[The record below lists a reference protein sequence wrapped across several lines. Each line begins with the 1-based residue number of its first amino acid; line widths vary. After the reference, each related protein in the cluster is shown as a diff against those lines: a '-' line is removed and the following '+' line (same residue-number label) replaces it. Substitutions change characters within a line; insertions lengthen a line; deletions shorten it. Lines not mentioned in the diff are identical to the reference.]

1 MNVDD
6 ADTLRRFIAQIQ
18 GRADRSDPNTVTS
31 SPTPQQDRP
40 AKGHGPT
47 LDTVG
52 SEHAD
57 EHDGTTTPP
66 HATVTGQDNHH
77 LASPEAQP
85 KPSPHSGLRAPVN
98 SPKTAA
104 SSPRL
109 AAANT
114 HNEDVGE
121 AITKYINALN
131 SSPLSESMWAPKSAR
146 YKPSTLSGARSANV
160 LTPIKAVEPNPAI
173 NETFDRM
180 SFKAADPD
188 HEASENLIGEHV
200 ALSMSTVL
208 PNNTHGA
215 KVDDVVHVKSEK
227 ASDETSKPLS
237 QNETVANIQSD
248 QVKPVRV
255 SEEDLTD
262 TAPDEGVG
270 KENTAPSTPNANL
283 PPHLRATRV
292 PSQQSIKA
300 EIKVPSSEEPG
311 PDVTSTIA
319 NTSSIKNTQATTVGD
334 EKAMVTTGPA
344 RTKVLTDPSPEKED
358 LEHKAVF
365 NAWPALEERRRPGM
379 YPQFLVCGGCLPK
392 VSRRGTYGHHQR
404 PASRLD
410 SHVRNVTR
418 IRWTHGRYPDS
429 LFRRWEPLGSR
440 SIHERKG
447 LQEILRG
454 NGQRPGLQER
464 CQRA

>member
-31 SPTPQQDRP
+31 FPTPQQDQP
-40 AKGHGPT
+40 AKGNGPA

-66 HATVTGQDNHH
+66 NVTVTGQDNH
-77 LASPEAQP
+77 LLVSPEAQL
-85 KPSPHSGLRAPVN
+85 KPSPRSGLRAPVN

-109 AAANT
+109 AAINA
-114 HNEDVGE
+114 HNEDVGD
-121 AITKYINALN
+121 AISEYIKGLN
-131 SSPLSESMWAPKSAR
+131 SSPLSESMWAPRSAR

-160 LTPIKAVEPNPAI
+160 LTPIKAVEPNPAT

-188 HEASENLIGEHV
+188 HETSENLIGEHV

-208 PNNTHGA
+208 ANNIHGA
-215 KVDDVVHVKSEK
+215 KVDDVVHTKSEK
-227 ASDETSKPLS
+227 AGDEAFKHLS

-248 QVKPVRV
+248 QIKPVGV
-255 SEEDLTD
+255 SEEDLAD
-262 TAPDEGVG
+262 TAPDDGVG
-270 KENTAPSTPNANL
+270 KENTAPSTPKANL

-292 PSQQSIKA
+292 SSQQSIKA
-300 EIKVPSSEEPG
+300 ETKVPSSEKFS

-319 NTSSIKNTQATTVGD
+319 HTSSIKNTQATTVGD
-334 EKAMVTTGPA
+334 EKGMVSTGPA
-344 RTKVLTDPSPEKED
+344 RTKALTDPSPEKED
-358 LEHKAVF
+358 LEHKAIF

-379 YPQFLVCGGCLPK
+379 FPQFLLCGGCLPEN
-392 VSRRGTYGHHQR
+392 SR
-404 PASRLD
+404 
-410 SHVRNVTR
+410 
-418 IRWTHGRYPDS
+418 
-429 LFRRWEPLGSR
+429 
-440 SIHERKG
+440 
-447 LQEILRG
+447 
-454 NGQRPGLQER
+454 
-464 CQRA
+464 

>member
-18 GRADRSDPNTVTS
+18 GRADRSDSSTVTL

-40 AKGHGPT
+40 AKEHGPIPV
-47 LDTVG
+47 TVG
-52 SEHAD
+52 SEHAN

-66 HATVTGQDNHH
+66 NATVTGQDNH
-77 LASPEAQP
+77 LLGSPETLP

-114 HNEDVGE
+114 HDEDVGE
-121 AITKYINALN
+121 AISEYIKGLN
-131 SSPLSESMWAPKSAR
+131 SSPLSESMWAPRSAR
-146 YKPSTLSGARSANV
+146 YKPSPLSGARSSAKV
-160 LTPIKAVEPNPAI
+160 LTPIKAVEPNPAT

-188 HEASENLIGEHV
+188 HETSENLIGEHV
-200 ALSMSTVL
+200 APSMSTVFA
-208 PNNTHGA
+208 NNTHGA
-215 KVDDVVHVKSEK
+215 KDDDVVHAKSAE
-227 ASDETSKPLS
+227 ASDEAFRALS

-255 SEEDLTD
+255 SGEDLAD

-270 KENTAPSTPNANL
+270 KENTAPSTTKANL
-283 PPHLRATRV
+283 PPHLRASRV
-292 PSQQSIKA
+292 SSQQSIKA
-300 EIKVPSSEEPG
+300 DTKVPFSEELG
-311 PDVTSTIA
+311 PDVTSTVA
-319 NTSSIKNTQATTVGD
+319 STGSIDNTQATTVGD
-334 EKAMVTTGPA
+334 EKGMVSTGPA
-344 RTKVLTDPSPEKED
+344 RTKALPKPSPEKED

-379 YPQFLVCGGCLPK
+379 LPQFLPCGGCLPEN
-392 VSRRGTYGHHQR
+392 SRRGTYGHHQR
-404 PASRLD
+404 PAS
-410 SHVRNVTR
+410 
-418 IRWTHGRYPDS
+418 
-429 LFRRWEPLGSR
+429 
-440 SIHERKG
+440 
-447 LQEILRG
+447 
-454 NGQRPGLQER
+454 
-464 CQRA
+464 

>member
-18 GRADRSDPNTVTS
+18 GRADPSDPNTVTS
-31 SPTPQQDRP
+31 SSTPQQDRP
-40 AKGHGPT
+40 AKGHGPI
-47 LDTVG
+47 LEIVG

-57 EHDGTTTPP
+57 EHDGITTPP
-66 HATVTGQDNHH
+66 NATVTGQDNHL

-109 AAANT
+109 TAANT
-114 HNEDVGE
+114 HNEDVGD
-121 AITKYINALN
+121 AISDYIKGIN
-131 SSPLSESMWAPKSAR
+131 SSPLSESMWAPRSAR

-160 LTPIKAVEPNPAI
+160 LTPIKAVEPNPAT

-188 HEASENLIGEHV
+188 HETSENLIGEHV
-200 ALSMSTVL
+200 ALSMATV
-208 PNNTHGA
+208 PANNTRGA
-215 KVDDVVHVKSEK
+215 KVDDVVHAKSAK
-227 ASDETSKPLS
+227 ASDEAFKALS

-255 SEEDLTD
+255 SEEDLAD

-270 KENTAPSTPNANL
+270 KENTAPSTPKANL
-283 PPHLRATRV
+283 PPHLRASRV
-292 PSQQSIKA
+292 SSQQSIKA
-300 EIKVPSSEEPG
+300 ETKVPSSEELG

-319 NTSSIKNTQATTVGD
+319 STGSIKNTQATTVGD
-334 EKAMVTTGPA
+334 EKAMDSTGPA
-344 RTKVLTDPSPEKED
+344 RTKALTDPSPEKED

-379 YPQFLVCGGCLPK
+379 FPLSLPCGGCLPEN
-392 VSRRGTYGHHQR
+392 SRRGTYGHHQR
-404 PASRLD
+404 PAS
-410 SHVRNVTR
+410 
-418 IRWTHGRYPDS
+418 
-429 LFRRWEPLGSR
+429 
-440 SIHERKG
+440 
-447 LQEILRG
+447 
-454 NGQRPGLQER
+454 
-464 CQRA
+464 